1 MNLKMF
7 TLCFTCFFSAGASAF
22 AQAQYKIKVTNLD
35 NKTGKLYIGW
45 YTEASTFMK
54 PKKTALVKII
64 PVKDQAEI
72 TVDFEKVPG
81 GTYAISTF
89 LDENGNE
96 DLDLSVVGKPK
107 EKYGF
112 SNNVTPAMRPADFEE
127 AAFTVNGENKTLII
141 KLK

>member
-1 MNLKMF
+1 MNPKMF
-7 TLCFTCFFSAGASAF
+7 TLCFTCFFFAGAAAF

-64 PVKDQAEI
+64 PVKDLGEI
-72 TVDFEKVPG
+72 TVDFEKVPS

-112 SNNVTPAMRPADFEE
+112 SNNVMPAMRPADFEE

>member
-1 MNLKMF
+1 MTRKLF
-7 TLCFTCFFSAGASAF
+7 TLSFACLFFTASSAF

-35 NKTGKLYIGW
+35 NKAGKLYIGW
-45 YTEASTFMK
+45 YTDQETFMK
-54 PKKTALVKII
+54 PRKTALVKIV
-64 PVKDQAEI
+64 PVKDQSEI
-72 TVDFEKVPG
+72 TVDFDKVPS

-112 SNNVTPAMRPADFEE
+112 SNNVTPAMRPADFKE
-127 AAFTVNGENKTLII
+127 AAFEVNGENKTLII

>member
-7 TLCFTCFFSAGASAF
+7 TLSFTGLFFAGISAF
-22 AQAQYKIKVTNLD
+22 AQAQYKIKVTNLA

-45 YTEASTFMK
+45 YADASTFMK
-54 PKKTALVKII
+54 PGKTALVKIV
-64 PVKDQAEI
+64 PVKDQSEI
-72 TVDFEKVPG
+72 TVDFEKVPS

-96 DLDLSVVGKPK
+96 DLDRGAMGKPK

-112 SNNVTPAMRPADFEE
+112 SNNVMPAMRPADFDE
-127 AAFTVNGENKTLII
+127 AAFEVNGENKTLTIR
-141 KLK
+141 LK